1 MKSYSGIANGAK
13 IAFFD
18 IGDSTGRLSVPS
30 NLGFKMF
37 PPGTTQATAQALLGE
52 AHVERGGV
60 YRCSG
65 W

>member
-1 MKSYSGIANGAK
+1 MKSYSGTAYGAK

-37 PPGTTQATAQALLGE
+37 PPGMTQAAA
-52 AHVERGGV
+52 
-60 YRCSG
+60 
-65 W
+65 